1 MEERTNSRWYFTPAR
16 VLILYIAALILGSET
31 ALLST
36 GAVGTLG
43 GVLQIAAMLFVTAAV
58 VLSSR
63 IKKVER

>member
-36 GAVGTLG
+36 GAVGALG

-58 VLSSR
+58 VMSSR
-63 IKKVER
+63 IKKDEQ

>member
-1 MEERTNSRWYFTPAR
+1 MEGRANARWYFTPAR

-31 ALLST
+31 ALLSM